1 MSTKK
6 PATLGRY
13 AKAET
18 TLGSLI
24 RLTVH
29 DSSRVCLPFFQAS
42 GCGNGSAM
50 RSALQH
56 MRLDQGGAS
65 AVEYAMIAAFISIA
79 AFTVIITIG
88 TDVTSLFSQ
97 IASSF

>member
-1 MSTKK
+1 
-6 PATLGRY
+6 
-13 AKAET
+13 
-18 TLGSLI
+18 
-24 RLTVH
+24 
-29 DSSRVCLPFFQAS
+29 
-42 GCGNGSAM
+42 M

-79 AFTVIITIG
+79 AFTVIVTIG